1 MTQVREKKLTADE
14 FFDLE
19 DDGRSLELVRGE
31 VVVMAD
37 GGGLHGHVGNRVHK
51 ALNDFVTARRL
62 GEVPLPGT
70 GFRLAPDMV
79 RKPDAGFV
87 PASQWI
93 DPPPVKW
100 LPFAPALAVEIVS
113 PSDRMAEVEAKAQE
127 YLDAGT
133 REVWVV
139 SPFSKSVQ
147 VWRAGGAVLLLKGDD
162 RLESPELLP
171 GFSARVGDFFA

>member
-1 MTQVREKKLTADE
+1 MTLAREKKLTADE

-19 DDGRSLELVRGE
+19 DDGRSLELVNGE
-31 VVVMAD
+31 VVEMTD
-37 GGGLHGHVGNRVHK
+37 GGGLHGYVGKSVYN
-51 ALNDFVTARRL
+51 ALDDFVRAHAL
-62 GEVPLPGT
+62 GVVPLSGT
-70 GFRLAPDMV
+70 GFRLAPGTV

-100 LPFAPALAVEIVS
+100 LPYAPALAVEIVS

-139 SPFSKSVQ
+139 SPFSKTVQ
-147 VWRAGGAVLLLKGDD
+147 VWRAGGSVLLLKGDD